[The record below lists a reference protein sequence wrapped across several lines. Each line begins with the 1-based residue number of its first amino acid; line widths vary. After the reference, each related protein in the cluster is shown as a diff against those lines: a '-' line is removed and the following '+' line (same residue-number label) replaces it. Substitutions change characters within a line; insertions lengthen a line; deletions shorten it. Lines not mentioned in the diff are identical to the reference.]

1 MSNSQQVQELAQYAV
16 ATAQRL
22 GAQSAAAAANHVREV
37 EVAWRDGKLERLTEA
52 GSRGLSVELYVDGRY
67 AAVAT
72 SDTRREA
79 VAAFLADAV
88 DMTRALS
95 ADPHRKLPDPE
106 RYAKPEVALSPDA
119 CGLQLADP
127 GYAEL
132 SAVERKRIAAA
143 IEAAARGEDP
153 EGRILSVSSGVS
165 DSQSEVYRCDSQGFS
180 GWRRGTSFWWSGEV
194 SVRDPDGRRPE
205 GGDYRGARF
214 FGDLGDFAEV
224 GRSAARRTLARIG
237 ARKPETRT
245 CSVVVDHRVAG
256 RLVSSLLGPLSGAA
270 LQQQR
275 SFYQGREGARIGSD
289 LLDLRDDPLVVR
301 GLGSR
306 LFDSEGVAA
315 QPMALFE
322 GGHQRGLYIDTYY
335 GSKLGRPSTS
345 GGASNLAWRLGDRDQ
360 AQLLAQVGDGV
371 LVTGF
376 LGGNSNGTTGDF
388 SFGVQGFAIRGGV
401 LAEPLAEMN
410 IAGNH
415 AEFWQRL
422 VAVGSDPYPYSALRT
437 PTLVFD
443 AVTVAGAAT
452 QP

>member
-1 MSNSQQVQELAQYAV
+1 MSPSEQVQDLAQFAV
-16 ATAQRL
+16 ATAQKL
-22 GAQSAAAAANHVREV
+22 GAQAAAAAANHVREV

-79 VAAFLADAV
+79 VAAFLVDAV

-95 ADPHRKLPDPE
+95 ADPHRKLADPK
-106 RYAKPEVALSPDA
+106 RYAAPEVALSPDA
-119 CGLQLADP
+119 CGLELADP

-132 SAVERKRIAAA
+132 SAVERREIAAS
-143 IEAAARGEDP
+143 IEAAARSQDP
-153 EGRILSVSSGVS
+153 EGRILSASSGVS

-205 GGDYRGARF
+205 GADYRGARF
-214 FGDLGDFAEV
+214 RTDLGDFREV
-224 GRSAARRTLARIG
+224 GRSAALRTLARIG
-237 ARKPETRT
+237 AVKPPTSR
-245 CSVVVDHRVAG
+245 CSVVVDNRVAG
-256 RLVSSLLGPLSGAA
+256 RLVASLIGPLSGAA

-275 SFYQGREGARIGSD
+275 SFYLGREGSVIGSA

-315 QPMALFE
+315 QPMPLFE
-322 GGHQRGLYIDTYY
+322 RGCQRGLYIDTYY
-335 GSKLGRPSTS
+335 GSKLGRAPTS
-345 GGASNLAWRLGDRDQ
+345 GGASNLAWTLGDLDQ
-360 AQLLAQVGDGV
+360 AALLAQVGEGV
-371 LVTGF
+371 LITGF

-388 SFGVQGFAIRGGV
+388 SFGIQGFAIRGGQI
-401 LAEPLAEMN
+401 AEPLAEMN

-415 AEFWQRL
+415 TSFWQRL
-422 VAVGSDPYPYSALRT
+422 VAVGNDPYRHSAMRT

-443 AVTVAGAAT
+443 DVAVAGAS
-452 QP
+452 

>member
-1 MSNSQQVQELAQYAV
+1 MANSQPVQDLAQYAV
-16 ATAQRL
+16 ATAQQL
-22 GAQSAAAAANHVREV
+22 GAQAAAAAANHVREV

-88 DMTRALS
+88 EMTRALS
-95 ADPHRKLPDPE
+95 ADLHRKLADPL
-106 RYAKPEVALSPDA
+106 RYAKPGVALSPDA

-127 GYAEL
+127 SYAEL
-132 SAVERKRIAAA
+132 SAVERKHIAEA
-143 IEAAARGEDP
+143 IESAARSQDP
-153 EGRILSVSSGVS
+153 DGRILSVSSGVS

-194 SVRDPDGRRPE
+194 SVLDPDGRRPE
-205 GGDYRGARF
+205 GGDYRGGRF
-214 FGDLGDFAEV
+214 RSDLGDFLEV
-224 GRSAARRTLARIG
+224 GRSASRRTLARIG
-237 ARKPETRT
+237 AKKPPTAT
-245 CSVVVDHRVAG
+245 GTIVIDHRVAG
-256 RLVSSLLGPLSGAA
+256 RMLSSLLGPLSGAA

-275 SFYQGREGARIGSD
+275 SFFQGREGSKVGSD
-289 LLDLRDDPLVVR
+289 LLDLVDDPLVVR

-315 QPMALFE
+315 QKMPLFE
-322 GGHQRGLYIDTYY
+322 RGFQRGLYIDTYY
-335 GSKLGRPSTS
+335 GSKLGRSPTS
-345 GGASNLAWRLGDRDQ
+345 GGASNLAWTLGNLDQ
-360 AQLLAQVGDGV
+360 PGLLAQVGDGV

-388 SFGVQGFAIRGGV
+388 SFGIQGFAIRNGQI
-401 LAEPLAEMN
+401 AEPLAEMN

-415 AEFWQRL
+415 MEFWQRL
-422 VAVGSDPYPYSALRT
+422 VAVGNDPYPYSALRT
-437 PTLVFD
+437 PTLVFEG
-443 AVTVAGAAT
+443 VTVAGGS
-452 QP
+452 